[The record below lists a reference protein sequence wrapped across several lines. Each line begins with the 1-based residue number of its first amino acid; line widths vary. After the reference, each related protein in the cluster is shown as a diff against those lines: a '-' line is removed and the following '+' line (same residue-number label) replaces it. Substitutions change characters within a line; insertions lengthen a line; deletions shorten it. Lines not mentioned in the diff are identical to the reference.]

1 MAIGLGEL
9 SGAWNFRDVA
19 EETGVRAGR
28 FFRSSEL
35 SGLTEG
41 GRDLLRRLGITDVAD
56 LRSPREIERHGPGA
70 VPADIEVHLLPF
82 PDVSAVDGEA
92 PHEATFQ
99 KMMTEKPDDE
109 DVAVAAGRF
118 MTEEYLRFPTLGGA
132 QRAVRQVVS
141 LLADGR
147 PVIAHCFAGKDR
159 TGFTVATVLEAIGV
173 DRDAILADFLR
184 SNDAVPQLREQI
196 LESVRDHS
204 ETPEVITFA
213 EARLTEEVLGVRE
226 DYLDAAR
233 RSIEVNYG
241 GLRGYLT
248 AAGVTRRGRRAA
260 SRRAARLAIPLA
272 FTEGSRW
279 PSVGRLS
286 PCQASTAF
294 CRGKPSALQS
304 PITVPKLGLGILPTS
319 ILRSVSGEM
328 PA

>member
-1 MAIGLGEL
+1 MTIDVGEL

-41 GRDLLRRLGITDVAD
+41 GRDVLRRLGITDVAD

-70 VPADIEVHLLPF
+70 VGAGIEVHLLPF

-99 KMMTEKPDDE
+99 KMMTENQQRE
-109 DVAVAAGRF
+109 DPESLAVAAGRF
-118 MTEEYLRFPTLGGA
+118 MVEEYLRFPTLGGA

-159 TGFTVATVLEAIGV
+159 TGFTVAAVLEAVGV
-173 DRDAILADFLR
+173 PRDAILADFLR
-184 SNDAVPQLREQI
+184 SNDAVPQLRERI
-196 LESVRDHS
+196 LETIRNHS
-204 ETPEVITFA
+204 ETAEVITFA

-248 AAGVTRRGRRAA
+248 AAGVSEEDVARLRAA
-260 SRRAARLAIPLA
+260 L
-272 FTEGSRW
+272 
-279 PSVGRLS
+279 
-286 PCQASTAF
+286 
-294 CRGKPSALQS
+294 
-304 PITVPKLGLGILPTS
+304 LG
-319 ILRSVSGEM
+319 
-328 PA
+328 